1 MCKET
6 VGSIQPHGKEDI
18 LAERNL
24 IDTAGQPNS
33 EKRSYSVDEAAQL
46 LGVSKR
52 SIYNLCAQ
60 GAFKSVRIGTKLRIS
75 RKSFDEW
82 LDGNV

>member
-1 MCKET
+1 MQKN
-6 VGSIQPHGKEDI
+6 GAIPFQ
-18 LAERNL
+18 R
-24 IDTAGQPNS
+24 
-33 EKRSYSVDEAAQL
+33 L

-52 SIYNLCAQ
+52 SIYNLCAS

-82 LDGNV
+82 LDGSD